1 MSFLKKLG
9 KLAVKGAGKAIRAK
23 IAVVTGGA
31 SEAALRGIKVAKA
44 LAATRAKKAA
54 QPKSVR
60 AAIAKLDAMPR
71 LTVKQ
76 TPTAPPAAPPGMAP
90 RRSPAPPRRNG
101 VKIPKAPKVKAA
113 KAPKAKGTRRPPS
126 GGLDLKA
133 LAAQWRAAGKPGK
146 WIDFVKANR

>member
-9 KLAVKGAGKAIRAK
+9 KLAVKGVGKAIRAK
-23 IAVVTGGA
+23 VAVVTGGA

-44 LAATRAKKAA
+44 LGATRAKKAA

-60 AAIAKLDAMPR
+60 AAIAKLEAMPK
-71 LTVKQ
+71 LTVRQ
-76 TPTAPPAAPPGMAP
+76 TSGDPPAAPPGMAP
-90 RRSPAPPRRNG
+90 RRSPAPPRRAA
-101 VKIPKAPKVKAA
+101 VKLPKAKKA
-113 KAPKAKGTRRPPS
+113 KAPKAKGTRKPPS